1 MGVGGKV
8 MLIGEYRHSI
18 DSKKRLSL
26 PAKFRKE
33 MGKDVVMTHGLDNC
47 IFIYPKKE
55 WQKISEELGKLGVGQ
70 SDKRSFNR
78 FILGGAVETP
88 IDALGRMLIP
98 DFLKEFAKLKN
109 KVALIGVHNRVEIW
123 DDGRWQS
130 YKKKVQGKADE
141 LAEKLGDLGAL

>member
-1 MGVGGKV
+1 

-33 MGKDVVMTHGLDNC
+33 IGREVVMTHGLDNC
-47 IFIYPKKE
+47 IFVYPKKE
-55 WQKISEELGKLGVGQ
+55 WAKISEELSKLGVGQ
-70 SDKRSFNR
+70 ADKRSFNR

-88 IDALGRMLIP
+88 VDSLGRVLVP
-98 DFLKEFAKLKN
+98 DFLKEFAGLKD
-109 KVALIGVHNRVEIW
+109 KVALVGVHNRVEIW
-123 DDGRWQS
+123 EDSKWQT
-130 YKKKVQGKADE
+130 YKKKVQKEADT